1 MQSSRAEAERLA
13 DDIEARLAAH
23 ADPARAI
30 RERAYLKSELR
41 FLGAGMTAVRDV
53 TRAWQRERRLDR
65 PALLALVEAMWGRD
79 LHELRAVAIVLL
91 QREVRQLQ
99 SKDIAFVEALIR
111 DSHTWA
117 YVDELA
123 AHIAGALVERDLGL
137 GATLD
142 RWAADGDFWVRR
154 SAMLAL
160 LRPIRAGGGDF
171 ERFARYADAMLE
183 EREFFIRK
191 AIGWVLRETSKR
203 RPALVAAWLLP
214 RARRASGVTIRE
226 AVKYLPAADRA
237 AILAA
242 YAEGH
247 AGSRTARA

>member
-1 MQSSRAEAERLA
+1 VPRAEAERLA
-13 DDIEARLAAH
+13 DEIEVRLAAH
-23 ADPARAI
+23 ADPERAV
-30 RERAYLKSELR
+30 RERAYLKSDLR
-41 FLGAGMTAVRDV
+41 FLGTGMTAVRAV
-53 TRAWQRERRLDR
+53 AREWRCEHRLDR
-65 PALLALVEAMWGRD
+65 PALLVLVEAMWRRG
-79 LHELRAVAIVLL
+79 LHELRAVAIFLL

-99 SKDIAFVEALIR
+99 SSDITFVERLLR

-123 AHIAGALVERDLGL
+123 ARIAGALVEREASL

-142 RWAADGDFWVRR
+142 RWATDEDFWVRR

-160 LRPIRAGGGDF
+160 LGPIRAGGGDF
-171 ERFARYADAMLE
+171 DRFARYADAMIE

-191 AIGWVLRETSKR
+191 AIGWVLREASKR
-203 RPALVAAWLLP
+203 RHGLVAAWLVP
-214 RARRASGVTIRE
+214 RAARASGVTIRE

-242 YAEGH
+242 YA
-247 AGSRTARA
+247 AGRAHMPRCRA